1 MATVLS
7 ALAADYWFIAAVWV
21 VRIAAPND
29 VLALGIFTG
38 ASLFLSVLAERLRR
52 ARWAE
57 AISVAQEQQLEEL
70 SRLNEELSQQSE
82 ELSQQSE
89 ELAQQNEELQ
99 TQSEEIQTLN
109 TELTHR
115 EDVLQKLLDAA
126 RLGTAEQSGD
136 AGHLR
141 GSQGDVR
148 PGRLRRARVGAAR
161 RPAGGPRA
169 GRAGAG
175 GARSSNRCPRRI
187 ASRSWSS
194 PRTRRPPWPTPRSAR
209 TSR

>member
-1 MATVLS
+1 MATVLA
-7 ALAADYWFIAAVWV
+7 ALAADYWFMPPYHSFYVE
-21 VRIAAPND
+21 APND

-38 ASLFLSVLAERLRR
+38 SGLFLSVLAERLHR

-109 TELTHR
+109 TELRT
-115 EDVLQKLLDAA
+115 A
-126 RLGTAEQSGD
+126 RTCCRSCWM
-136 AGHLR
+136 
-141 GSQGDVR
+141 
-148 PGRLRRARVGAAR
+148 
-161 RPAGGPRA
+161 RPA
-169 GRAGAG
+169 
-175 GARSSNRCPRRI
+175 CPAPSRR
-187 ASRSWSS
+187 
-194 PRTRRPPWPTPRSAR
+194 
-209 TSR
+209 